1 MKVEPVMEVATTVV
15 LGREAAAQSQVA
27 VAVARAA
34 VADAT
39 FVYLVPVTEAAG
51 ILLMAPAGETPILP
65 VMLRTAPSVS
75 VILIYERMAIL
86 AVPVPNL
93 RG

>member
-1 MKVEPVMEVATTVV
+1 M
-15 LGREAAAQSQVA
+15 
-27 VAVARAA
+27 
-34 VADAT
+34 
-39 FVYLVPVTEAAG
+39 PVTEAAG
-51 ILLMAPAGETPILP
+51 ILTMAPVEPILP

-75 VILIYERMAIL
+75 VRLTYESIAIL